1 MIQNGSIKNKSALVQ
16 IMALHRTAIIWT
28 NDASFY
34 WLICALLNDLRPV
47 SEEELEQTKRR

>member
-1 MIQNGSIKNKSALVQ
+1 MIQNGSIENKSALVQ

-47 SEEELEQTKRR
+47 SEVEIEQTKT